1 MCHIKAVED
10 CVWFWYCLNNF
21 FDMINYLTTIDF
33 DGKIYVQDAF
43 IAHERI

>member
-21 FDMINYLTTIDF
+21 QYDQLLAIDC
-33 DGKIYVQDAF
+33 DCKIYVQDAF
-43 IAHERI
+43 ITYQRI